1 MVKASGIDTKSL
13 IQQLI
18 TVERQPQLAVKRR
31 QLNAVN
37 AASAIGELK
46 TLMSTVQDKARE
58 LDASEEVSVLTAK
71 SSDDEVLTADV
82 LGTARPGIFNITV
95 ESLASAQK
103 DRARIGDSLTTEVD
117 AGEYTIEVEGEDAVS
132 FELERGDSTSQFSH
146 SDQHRRCRSRR
157 NLRSLMVMITTSR
170 SRRGRRVK
178 KLAMKGSSII

>member
-1 MVKASGIDTKSL
+1 MAISVGGLASGIDTKSL

-132 FELERGDSTSQFSH
+132 FELERGDSTLS
-146 SDQHRRCRSRR
+146 
-157 NLRSLMVMITTSR
+157 SLVTAINTADAGVVATTIFDGNDYHLSITARET
-170 SRRGRRVK
+170 G
-178 KLAMKGSSII
+178 